1 MGVKAIVQ
9 SHTTLTQALRTPEPV
24 TRGTAEKGSLCGDG
38 VGALTLGFQ
47 FLLLFASPCVVV
59 IFRQLFCH
67 GLGVDAKGSR
77 PTFRGCSPLATD
89 TSMFPNKGPEDSL
102 AAPETG

>member
-9 SHTTLTQALRTPEPV
+9 SHATLTQALRTPEPV
-24 TRGTAEKGSLCGDG
+24 TRGTVEKGSLCGGG

-47 FLLLFASPCVVV
+47 LLLLFAPPCVVV

-77 PTFRGCSPLATD
+77 PTFRGCYPTTD